1 MTIRHLRVFLEVA
14 DSGKISKAAAK
25 LYLSQ
30 PTVSQIIHELEDHY
44 QVLLFERINQKLYIT
59 EHGKFLLDRARQV
72 VAQFDKLEKTM
83 LELNKAPNFR
93 IGATLTVSTC
103 LLPDILTR
111 LTAALPDT
119 QIFSYSGNTSSVEER
134 LLNSELDVGLI
145 EGQVTSSKLVSM
157 PLISDYLVLICSNSH
172 PLSGR
177 KRVALNELSQYAF
190 ALREAGSGTRTM
202 MEAYLARHH
211 ISIDVRWETCDI
223 DSLKAAVLNQNLLT
237 IASVRLFEKEIENHE
252 VQIFM
257 NGNYEWDRSFSLV
270 YHKEKA
276 PSHPITLL
284 HDILIQYGRPEFLAN
299 TEYGIVL
306 Y

>member
-172 PLSGR
+172 PLASR